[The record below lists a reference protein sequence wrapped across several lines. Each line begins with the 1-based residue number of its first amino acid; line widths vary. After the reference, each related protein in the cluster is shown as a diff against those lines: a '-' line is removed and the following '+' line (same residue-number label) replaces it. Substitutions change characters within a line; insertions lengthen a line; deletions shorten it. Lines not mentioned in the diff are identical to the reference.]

1 MKYIHEDRV
10 IKMSALRKMPSIP
23 TSLVIVTD
31 MDSKER
37 EAGLCIWTEQARY
50 GGGVR
55 QAYFALDTGESLGDH
70 L

>member
-1 MKYIHEDRV
+1 MKYIHEDRS
-10 IKMSALRKMPSIP
+10 IKHSVLRKMPSIP

-31 MDSKER
+31 MDRKVR

-55 QAYFALDTGESLGDH
+55 QAYFALDTGEYLGDH